1 MKRVILLALLL
12 CPVMSLAS
20 SEQAVIS
27 LLKASPEKVQ
37 PSSETQ
43 KALETLKQH
52 DIIKNEPDIVADYNH
67 IYIANKQLPVL
78 GGMLLALDHEYLEDW
93 IGCCVNPGVALA
105 LQVKKDK
112 HDSSALVSFAREN
125 HCTVKPFEQS
135 FMTKDL
141 KEAAFDHVKKEDVLV
156 LSCKLSD
163 RTYESRE

>member
-1 MKRVILLALLL
+1 MKRVMVFVLLMF
-12 CPVMSLAS
+12 PFISLAS

-27 LLKASPEKVQ
+27 LLKVSGGNVQ
-37 PSSETQ
+37 PSLEAQ
-43 KALETLKQH
+43 KALEMLKQH
-52 DIIKNEPDIVADYNH
+52 GIIKNEPDIVADYNH

-112 HDSSALVSFAREN
+112 HDSSALVSFAKEN

-163 RTYESRE
+163 RTYDSRE

>member
-27 LLKASPEKVQ
+27 LLKASPENVQ

-67 IYIANKQLPVL
+67 IYIANKQLPVF
-78 GGMLLALDHEYLEDW
+78 GGMLLALDHEYLED
-93 IGCCVNPGVALA
+93 
-105 LQVKKDK
+105 
-112 HDSSALVSFAREN
+112 
-125 HCTVKPFEQS
+125 
-135 FMTKDL
+135 
-141 KEAAFDHVKKEDVLV
+141 
-156 LSCKLSD
+156 
-163 RTYESRE
+163 Y

>member
-27 LLKASPEKVQ
+27 LLKASPENVQ
-37 PSSETQ
+37 PSLETQ
-43 KALETLKQH
+43 KALEMLKQH
-52 DIIKNEPDIVADYNH
+52 GIIKNEPDIVADYNH

-78 GGMLLALDHEYLEDW
+78 GGVLLALDHEYLEDW

-105 LQVKKDK
+105 LKVKKDK
-112 HDSSALVSFAREN
+112 DDSSALASFAKEN
-125 HCTVKPFEQS
+125 HCNVMPFEQS

>member
-1 MKRVILLALLL
+1 MKRVILLAVLL

-78 GGMLLALDHEYLEDW
+78 GGVLLALDHEYLEDW
-93 IGCCVNPGVALA
+93 IGCCVNLGVALA

-141 KEAAFDHVKKEDVLV
+141 KEAPFDHLKKEDIWV

>member
-141 KEAAFDHVKKEDVLV
+141 KEAPFDHLKKEDIWV